1 METDLVFVTVKDL
14 DSLKSLGSVCT
25 VQQLTC
31 VELIS
36 GTPEH
41 QRLASDMDAGDQL
54 KSVLDG
60 CYPKL
65 SIFDNT
71 NTHKNTHF
79 GASVDGQIPMV
90 AHLYKVRLP
99 NAGVFIMWGT
109 HAFIWPS
116 RRWLR
121 HPAGCGCW
129 NEVYPPPRN
138 SS

>member
-1 METDLVFVTVKDL
+1 MLVPMETDLVFVTVKDL

-71 NTHKNTHF
+71 NTQKHPFWGQCRWSNTH
-79 GASVDGQIPMV
+79 GSPLIQSKAAQCWRVYHVGHSC
-90 AHLYKVRLP
+90 LYL
-99 NAGVFIMWGT
+99 AQ
-109 HAFIWPS
+109 
-116 RRWLR
+116 
-121 HPAGCGCW
+121 
-129 NEVYPPPRN
+129 
-138 SS
+138 